1 MIIYKIT
8 NNINNKVYI
17 GQTIESIKKRWSR
30 HTWNCT
36 IKRNA
41 MAITSA
47 IIKYGK
53 ENFII
58 EQIDIAKCIEELNE
72 KEIYYIDLYNSMSPN
87 GYNLATGG
95 GNRRLSEA
103 TKRKISE
110 SNKGRIVSE
119 ETRKKQSD
127 SHKGVKLSD
136 ERRLKMSIS
145 NKGKK
150 PSENTINASIK
161 SSQKEYTLLNPEGE
175 IITFINMAKFCR
187 ENNLSNA
194 KLCLVASGK
203 RKSHK
208 GWTLP

>member
-17 GQTIESIKKRWSR
+17 GQTIETIKKRWSR
-30 HTWNCT
+30 HTWKCT

-41 MAITSA
+41 MAITNA

-58 EQIDIAKCIEELNE
+58 EQIDIAKSIEELNE

-87 GYNLATGG
+87 GYNLVTGG
-95 GNRRLSEA
+95 GNKRLSEL

-110 SNKGRIVSE
+110 SNKGRIVSD
-119 ETRKKQSD
+119 ETRKKLSD

-161 SSQKEYTLLNPEGE
+161 SHQKEYTLLNPEGE